1 MKTGNKELDL
11 WIKFF
16 SSDEKSMSKFVK
28 YVKKNDKTFLTK
40 GFPQDVD
47 DENLF
52 PLNGLLEEDFLKC
65 LKNEKEIKDCYTRLV
80 LSVVYGVQFD
90 SWKEIYSEKIKDVFE
105 NALIEGSYEKFDI
118 QFEKIITIFIQK
130 DLINKKNFMAISLLR
145 GMYLAKDYSTE
156 EAKKNLEKEIKKN
169 KWKIRLSL

>member
-1 MKTGNKELDL
+1 M
-11 WIKFF
+11 F
-16 SSDEKSMSKFVK
+16 
-28 YVKKNDKTFLTK
+28 KKWKRI
-40 GFPQDVD
+40 
-47 DENLF
+47 
-52 PLNGLLEEDFLKC
+52 
-65 LKNEKEIKDCYTRLV
+65 IKDCYTRLV

-145 GMYLAKDYSTE
+145 GMYLAKEYSTE